1 MYGVMARY
9 AQSGQTQAGFCAG
22 EGLKVATFQYWWRRY
37 RLAQGELGGGF
48 VALEPAGEAAVRGVE
63 LHYREVRLQLGSV
76 PASYVAELVHQLTGP
91 C

>member
-1 MYGVMARY
+1 MSGVMARY
-9 AQSGQTQAGFCAG
+9 AASGQTQAAFCAG

-48 VALEPAGEAAVRGVE
+48 VALEPAGEATVPGVE

-76 PASYVAELVHQLTGP
+76 SASYVAELVRQLTGP